1 MFINQDRNNNLQKL
15 INDYE
20 VQESF
25 PVANVHPLE
34 APNCSDYVVAHV
46 SSTAEASKEPPKA
59 IRDFSEV
66 SFLPYILET
75 MQRMG
80 FNNLLRL
87 QSYAWPHL
95 NQGSGHGAII
105 VSAPRSGRSLCY
117 IPPMCQTIGE
127 VLKAKRHA
135 RLMTL
140 QNEVNYQG
148 AVALVIVSDL
158 KRAQQ
163 IAYICHRFLRKS
175 KNEEWLTLTLTVPS
189 NPKSSDFYHR
199 LLNGAGC
206 LVATISQFN
215 WLCEQDASRMQFPDL
230 RFVVY
235 DDIDLMDMKQLEQ
248 GHHYVK
254 TLIKS
259 LQIAPQLVI
268 ISQTFRKYY
277 LNKLM
282 NDFSCER
289 SLVIFGDLLEAAF
302 YGGTSMRLSLVKQE
316 SKLEQVVK
324 ILQQRP
330 PQTFRTFIYCQDDG
344 EIIELLK
351 ALWTIYN
358 YECFAFYQDDGLDKQ
373 MEVKKWLLN
382 SQGLIFVST
391 DNCPELDIR
400 NIETLIHYS
409 MSTSWSK
416 FKMRYLC
423 LSHGIMKRL
432 SQETL
437 PEDTKTLLSLTLL
450 DDQSDRQLPRLVD
463 FLEMHQEVDQNL
475 KQIVRS
481 IRDEFNLGKANEPAL
496 CPLLLTHGECR
507 DTMCNER
514 HLLNEADRLPLDS
527 PLVEGVN
534 LKVQLIKVYSP
545 SHLCV
550 RLLEY
555 LPMQKSWQKFPLNS
569 TLDLR
574 LQLLQ
579 ANKDKARYWPPR
591 SRDICVYLSPQTN
604 SFERVQI
611 LRVPEIKH
619 INIYRSD
626 LKIEVQAID
635 VDTRRFST
643 RCGQLYEC
651 PDELKTEPSMSVD
664 LRLLG
669 VVPSSGELS
678 WHPDDEA
685 VVREVKSWL
694 TNPAS
699 GETFFLQA
707 NIKFAMT
714 HTIFI
719 NDLVVMT
726 YAPTFKKHVRHLR
739 LVSELQKMCVE
750 KSETAINKILGF
762 FKDHIRQDRHEAVLD
777 KPIIEE
783 EPITEEKP
791 VEEEEI
797 LVVEEQLTPAKTECH
812 SQPSSRF
819 NNFFNLAFEISKKKK
834 LQEDGNQKVAEVPNS
849 TTPVD
854 SIGDLVKCMMNCAAA
869 AATDDSETMAD
880 QEKFFEYLLPKESKT
895 TPLKTRKSKNQS
907 TKLSNKSAKS
917 SMCLPKNVVQPEVMY
932 YQTVRTLE
940 LQVTLP
946 EENVSYTVYLSNLSV
961 IIFLAQTTTTI
972 YQFVINTFC
981 PYQSL
986 THHMKGR
993 SVYVKV
999 LKTLARSYPL
1009 EFSHYTFMKPNHDQ
1023 FHFTENYRKQYAQH
1037 VENYIFKMGYA
1048 WNANF
1053 TKLYKDDESEEKDS
1067 ENDLDDDLT
1076 ERANNGFECD

>member
-1 MFINQDRNNNLQKL
+1 MFNNMQLNQDRNNSLRKQMY
-15 INDYE
+15 DYE

-25 PVANVHPLE
+25 PVANIHPLE
-34 APNCSDYVVAHV
+34 APNCSEYVVAHV
-46 SSTAEASKEPPKA
+46 SSTGQSSKEPPQA

-66 SFLPYILET
+66 LFLPYILET
-75 MQRMG
+75 MRKMG

-117 IPPMCQTIGE
+117 IPPMCQAIGE
-127 VLKAKRHA
+127 ELKAKREA
-135 RLMTL
+135 KLMIL
-140 QNEVNYQG
+140 QNDVNYQG

-163 IAYICHRFLRKS
+163 IAYLCHRFLRKS
-175 KNEEWLTLTLTVPS
+175 RNEEWLTLTLTVPS
-189 NPKSSDFYHR
+189 NPKTSDFYHR

-215 WLCEQDASRMQFPDL
+215 WLCEQDDGQMQFPNL

-235 DDIDLMDMKQLEQ
+235 DDIDLMDRKQLEQ

-254 TLIKS
+254 TLIKG
-259 LQIAPQLVI
+259 LKIAPQSVI
-268 ISQTFRKYY
+268 ISLTFRKHY
-277 LNKLM
+277 LKKLM
-282 NDFSCER
+282 DDFSSER
-289 SLVIFGDLLEAAF
+289 SLVIFGDLLEAAL
-302 YGGTSMRLSLVKQE
+302 YGGTLMRLSLVKKE
-316 SKLEQVVK
+316 SKLEQVLK
-324 ILQQRP
+324 ILKQRP
-330 PQTFRTFIYCQDDG
+330 PQTFRTFIYCQDDV
-344 EIIELLK
+344 EIKELIK
-351 ALWTIYN
+351 ALWMKHK
-358 YECFAFYQDDGLDKQ
+358 YECLAFYQDDGLDKQ
-373 MEVKKWLLN
+373 IEVNKWLLN
-382 SQGLIFVST
+382 SHGLIFVCT

-400 NIETLIHYS
+400 NIETLINYS

-423 LSHGIMKRL
+423 LSQGIMQRL
-432 SQETL
+432 SQEAL
-437 PEDTKTLLSLTLL
+437 PEAKTLLSLTLL

-481 IRDEFNLGKANEPAL
+481 IRDELNLDKSNEPAL

-514 HLLNEADRLPLDS
+514 HQLNEADRLPLDS
-527 PLVEGVN
+527 PLLEGVN
-534 LKVQLIKVYSP
+534 LKVQLVKVYSP

-555 LPMQKSWQKFPLNS
+555 LSIQGSWQKLPLNS

-579 ANKDKARYWPPR
+579 ANKEKARYWPPR
-591 SRDICVYLSPQTN
+591 ARDICVYLTPQTN

-611 LRVPEIKH
+611 LCVPKIKH
-619 INIYRSD
+619 INIYNSD
-626 LKIEVQAID
+626 LKIEVQALD
-635 VDTRRFST
+635 VDTRLFST

-651 PDELKTEPSMSVD
+651 PDELKKEPRMSVD
-664 LRLLG
+664 MRLLG

-694 TNPAS
+694 TNSAA
-699 GETFFLQA
+699 GESFFLQA

-719 NDLVVMT
+719 NDLVVVT
-726 YAPTFKKHVRHLR
+726 YVPTFKKHVRHLR
-739 LVSELQKMCVE
+739 LVNELQKMHVE
-750 KSETAINKILGF
+750 RSETAVNKILEF
-762 FKDHIRQDRHEAVLD
+762 FKDHIRQDRQEAVVVQND
-777 KPIIEE
+777 K
-783 EPITEEKP
+783 PITEETPIDKGNSI
-791 VEEEEI
+791 VEEK
-797 LVVEEQLTPAKTECH
+797 LAPVATE
-812 SQPSSRF
+812 SQSKSMNRY
-819 NNFFNLAFEISKKKK
+819 NKLFNLAFEISKKKK
-834 LQEDGNQKVAEVPNS
+834 LQDESQKVVEIPNS
-849 TTPVD
+849 TPPVD
-854 SIGDLVKCMMNCAAA
+854 SIGDLLKCMMNCATAA
-869 AATDDSETMAD
+869 ADDDLESMAD
-880 QEKFFEYLLPKESKT
+880 HEKFFEYLLPKENNT
-895 TPLKTRKSKNQS
+895 ITFKTRKSKNES
-907 TKLSNKSAKS
+907 TNISNKSVKS
-917 SMCLPKNVVQPEVMY
+917 SMCLPQNVVQPEVMY

-940 LQVTLP
+940 LQVILP
-946 EENVSYTVYLSNLSV
+946 EEDVSYNVILSNLSV
-961 IIFLAQTTTTI
+961 IIFLAQSTSTI

-986 THHMKGR
+986 SHHMKGR
-993 SVYVKV
+993 CVYVKV
-999 LKTLARSYPL
+999 LKTLARPYPL
-1009 EFSHYTFMKPNHDQ
+1009 EFSHYTFMKPNHDH
-1023 FHFTENYRKQYAQH
+1023 FHFIENYRKQYAQN
-1037 VENYIFKMGYA
+1037 VENYILKMGYA
-1048 WNANF
+1048 WNSKF
-1053 TKLYKDDESEEKDS
+1053 TTLYKNDESEERDS
-1067 ENDLDDDLT
+1067 ENELDDGKT